1 MLLLLLI
8 AKLIIEPIYVESVEE
23 FLKKASLPD
32 STLRLY
38 QVYPSLDSLPEEST
52 FFRVG
57 LISANTFAVY
67 FKNYQKAKISSTVKK
82 DDQEDI
88 MADDFVLLF
97 LDTGGYGNSAYG
109 FQVNPSGTKRDFVL
123 SEGGDNVEEW
133 DGKWQAKAEI
143 TDYGYDVLILIP
155 LSEISYT
162 RNPWG
167 VKLGR
172 FIAGAGKFQFSN
184 IEGSFQSLSHMHKV
198 NIDFEGLKSEESYK
212 SSLQMRNSFFV
223 RGWTQK
229 QDSLSFN
236 RLSFGGNFR
245 FKKGTSTVLDIVVKP
260 DFSEIEADVKE
271 ISLKR
276 RPIFYPE
283 KREIFM
289 EGKELYSLPYQLI
302 WTRAFE
308 DISFG
313 AKFYTKSE
321 KLSGIAFLLNEE
333 SYDTLSFGKINFA
346 PVHGFNLGTSYLWS
360 PTSYSL
366 ASIDL
371 SGVIVPKIGFGF
383 QSQISRRFDE
393 KSNLYYVR
401 FYRRS
406 EFKGLEASASFLQ
419 IDENF
424 VMPFSPIYFENVRE
438 YSLNFGYG
446 IPLGK
451 ASYVKPQVY
460 FDELRDLTSEDL
472 VERYLNFEISGAKGP
487 YGMGLSYVK
496 DELAYL
502 DYLPE
507 DIRYYSFG
515 GIIFSYAPASYNNVG
530 VSFMKGKYLGEN
542 SDNVTLKLKISPFNL
557 FNAGVNLQILRY
569 GEVNTSIFQ
578 IFGLVPIIKDR
589 FILKPYIEH
598 NRDGQT
604 ETLYIKNVGYL
615 YLTDYIS
622 VLFFGD
628 AGWRKDTGN
637 YEMANRGFSL
647 KLKLEF

>member
-1 MLLLLLI
+1 MVLLLLI
-8 AKLIIEPIYVESVEE
+8 AKLIIEPIYTESVEE

-32 STLRLY
+32 SILRLY
-38 QVYPSLDSLPEEST
+38 QVYPSLDSFPEEST
-52 FFRVG
+52 FFRIG
-57 LISANTFAVY
+57 LISGNTFAVY
-67 FKNYQKAKISSTVKK
+67 FKNYQKTKISSTVKK

-97 LDTGGYGNSAYG
+97 LDTGGNGNTAYG
-109 FQVNPSGTKRDFVL
+109 FQVNPLGTKRDFIL

-133 DGKWQAKAEI
+133 DGRWQAKTEI

-172 FIAGAGKFQFSN
+172 FIAGAGQFQFSN

-198 NIDFEGLKSEESYK
+198 NIGFEGLKSEESYR
-212 SSLQMRNSFFV
+212 STLQMRNSFYV

-229 QDSLSFN
+229 QDTLYFN

-271 ISLKR
+271 ISLRR
-276 RPIFYPE
+276 RPIYYPE
-283 KREIFM
+283 KREVFM

-321 KLSGIAFLLNEE
+321 KLSGIAFLPKEE

-346 PVHGFNLGTSYLWS
+346 PLHGFNIGTFYLWS

-366 ASIDL
+366 ASFDF
-371 SGVIVPKIGFGF
+371 SGVIAPKVGFGF

-419 IDENF
+419 IGENF

-438 YSLNFGYG
+438 YSFNCGYG

-451 ASYVKPQVY
+451 ATYFKPQFY
-460 FDELRDLTSEDL
+460 FDELRDLSSADL
-472 VERYLNFEISGAKGP
+472 VERYINFEISGARGP
-487 YGMGLSYVK
+487 YGLGLSYVK

-502 DYLPE
+502 DFLPE
-507 DIRYYSFG
+507 DIRYYSFL
-515 GIIFSYAPASYNNVG
+515 GIAFSYAPASYNNVG
-530 VSFMKGKYLGEN
+530 LSFMKGEYLGEN
-542 SDNVTLKLKISPFNL
+542 SYNAALKLKISPLNL
-557 FNAGVNLQILRY
+557 FNAGVNFQILRY
-569 GEVNTSIFQ
+569 GEEKTSIFQ
-578 IFGLVPIIKDR
+578 LFGLVPIVRDR
-589 FILKPYIEH
+589 FVIKPYVEH
-598 NRDGQT
+598 NTDGQT
-604 ETLYIKNVGYL
+604 QALYLKNVGYL
-615 YLTDYIS
+615 YLTDCIS
-622 VLFFGD
+622 ILFLSD
-628 AGWRKDTGN
+628 AGWRKDTGS
-637 YEMANRGFSL
+637 YEMTSRSFSV